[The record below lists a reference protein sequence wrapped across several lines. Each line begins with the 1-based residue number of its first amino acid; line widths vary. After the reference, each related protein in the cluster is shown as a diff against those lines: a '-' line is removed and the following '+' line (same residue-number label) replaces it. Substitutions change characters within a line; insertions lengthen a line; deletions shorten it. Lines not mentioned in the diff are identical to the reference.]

1 MKKFIVTSNG
11 KEIKIGDVITVTEV
25 VKTPFTVAKIDT
37 AIKVTEEMLPIL
49 IKEGKVKIIEE
60 SNPDISKI
68 LAIKVWA
75 NTWKSLVDK
84 TGLSSKGLALAFD
97 VVEKVNPWA
106 VVQVILKE
114 IAIELDKQYD
124 NHISNSKKIY
134 AISPQDGKIHEIN
147 KKTIKSYKAFPAF
160 RTVEDAKI
168 ACSLLKNHLKS
179 IFEDVKKK

>member
-1 MKKFIVTSNG
+1 MKKFIMTSNG

-37 AIKVTEEMLPIL
+37 AIKVNEEILPLL
-49 IKEGKVKIIEE
+49 IKEGKVTVVEENGCDIFKI
-60 SNPDISKI
+60 
-68 LAIKVWA
+68 WA
-75 NTWKSLVDK
+75 NAWKSLVDK
-84 TGLSSKGLALAFD
+84 TGLSSKRLALAFD
-97 VVEKVNPWA
+97 VAEKVNPWA

-124 NHISNSKKIY
+124 NHISNSEKIY

-168 ACSLLKNHLKS
+168 ACSLLKHHLKS

>member
-1 MKKFIVTSNG
+1 MKKFIMTSNG

-37 AIKVTEEMLPIL
+37 TIKVTEEVLPLL
-49 IKEGKVKIIEE
+49 IKEGKVTAVEENGCDIFKI
-60 SNPDISKI
+60 
-68 LAIKVWA
+68 WA
-75 NTWKSLVDK
+75 NAWKSLVYK
-84 TGLSSKGLALAFD
+84 TGLSSKRLSLAFD
-97 VVEKVNPWA
+97 VAEKVNPWA

-124 NHISNSKKIY
+124 NHISNSEKIY

-168 ACSLLKNHLKS
+168 ACSLLKHHLKS